1 MKFFVLQPKTR
12 IFVYSGMT
20 NSSTNDSLVDAQI
33 NGKSFTPSMT
43 SSGYDSQAVSSQTL
57 SSEDSA
63 SVRSMSI
70 DDTPELDGRKAGS
83 KTGKLVQFISFL
95 QIDSKKLKN
104 LVSPGGPENC

>member
-1 MKFFVLQPKTR
+1 MRDEPVWTSALNAFF
-12 IFVYSGMT
+12 FCSGMT

-70 DDTPELDGRKAGS
+70 DDTPELDGRKAGG
-83 KTGKLVQFISFL
+83 KTGKSVQFISFL
-95 QIDSKKLKN
+95 QIN
-104 LVSPGGPENC
+104 

>member
-1 MKFFVLQPKTR
+1 
-12 IFVYSGMT
+12 MT

-70 DDTPELDGRKAGS
+70 DDTPELDGRKAGN
-83 KTGKLVQFISFL
+83 KTGMVFL
-95 QIDSKKLKN
+95 NKIEDRIN
-104 LVSPGGPENC
+104 LGFFLDTLDT

>member
-1 MKFFVLQPKTR
+1 MFV
-12 IFVYSGMT
+12 SGMT

-70 DDTPELDGRKAGS
+70 DDTPELDGRKTGN
-83 KTGKLVQFISFL
+83 KTGIVKAMGFHIQRKKSFVQYYLYCF
-95 QIDSKKLKN
+95 
-104 LVSPGGPENC
+104 VRP